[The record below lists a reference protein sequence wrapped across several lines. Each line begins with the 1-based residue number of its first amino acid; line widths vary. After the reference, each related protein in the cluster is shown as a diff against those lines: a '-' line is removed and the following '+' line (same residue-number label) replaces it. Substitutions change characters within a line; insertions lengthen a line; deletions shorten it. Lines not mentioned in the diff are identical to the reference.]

1 TNATRRKPI
10 RNSRRPAFELLEDR
24 ITPVN
29 VDILSGH
36 YDTLLTA
43 QNLQETVL
51 HPGPVS
57 DPTALNATNF
67 GMLASLPIEGQAYGQ
82 ALDRQGL
89 MIGGTPHD
97 VAFVA
102 TEHDQVYAFDIITNA
117 ATGVVTLTQL
127 WHNNYIDPANGIT
140 TTPYAELSTPD
151 IFP

>member
-1 TNATRRKPI
+1 MVWNVSRLIRRRFVNPTRQRPFRKSI
-10 RNSRRPAFELLEDR
+10 GPAFELLEDR

-67 GMLASLPIEGQAYGQ
+67 GMLASLPLEGQAYGQ
-82 ALDRQGL
+82 PLYRQGFML
-89 MIGGTPHD
+89 GGAPTH
-97 VAFVA
+97 A
-102 TEHDQVYAFDIITNA
+102 
-117 ATGVVTLTQL
+117 
-127 WHNNYIDPANGIT
+127 
-140 TTPYAELSTPD
+140 
-151 IFP
+151 